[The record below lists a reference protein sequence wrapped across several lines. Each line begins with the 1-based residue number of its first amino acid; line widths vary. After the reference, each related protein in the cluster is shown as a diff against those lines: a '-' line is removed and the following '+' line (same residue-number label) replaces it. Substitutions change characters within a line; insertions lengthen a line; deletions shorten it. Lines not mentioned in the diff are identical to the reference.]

1 MTRSRSSLLT
11 NKCLQEPER
20 TNPFAIL
27 IGMKGSLA
35 RFARV
40 ELAPPGYL
48 ALPTAGV
55 DISTSGIK
63 IAFLTEHADGL
74 ELSGFGE
81 EHLALGAV
89 ANGEI
94 ADRAAVVSGLKTLAK
109 KHSIHFA
116 NIALPE
122 SRGYLFEADAEGDTD
137 AARRTSIEAHIDEYV
152 PIPPAEVM
160 FDIVPLKEG
169 KGAVRVA
176 GIGYARRVIEESV
189 SALEEAGITVRGV
202 ESENFALPRALLQ
215 HGDTETVLIID
226 IGKTTTKLLIVTARI
241 PRLATTLDI
250 GGHALTLAI
259 EKHFGV
265 SEEEARKIKAEKGI
279 VSGSEGE
286 EYVAAMLSTA
296 AVIREEIGQ
305 RLDYWQSHAKESG
318 NDPVTRAILV
328 GGNATVRGLP
338 EYLEAGFKLPVEL
351 GDVFVNLASRDDW
364 LPPLDYMQ
372 SLAYGTAIGL
382 ALRQHVP

>member
-1 MTRSRSSLLT
+1 
-11 NKCLQEPER
+11 
-20 TNPFAIL
+20 
-27 IGMKGSLA
+27 MKGSLA

-40 ELAPPGYL
+40 ELAPPSYL

-63 IAFLTEHADGL
+63 VAFLAERAHGL
-74 ELSGFGE
+74 ELSAFGE
-81 EHLALGAV
+81 EHLELGAV

-94 ADRAAVVSGLKTLAK
+94 ADRKAVVEGLRLLAK
-109 KHSIHFA
+109 KHHIRFA

-122 SRGYLFEADAEGDTD
+122 SRGYLFEADAEGDRE
-137 AARRTSIEAHIDEYV
+137 AAWKTSVEAHIDEYV
-152 PIPPAEVM
+152 PLPPAEVV
-160 FDIVPLKEG
+160 FDLVPVKTG
-169 KGAVRVA
+169 KDTARVA

-189 SALEEAGITVRGV
+189 SVLEEAGITARGV
-202 ESENFALPRALLQ
+202 ESENFALPRALLP
-215 HGDTETVLIID
+215 HGDTGTTLIID

-250 GGHALTLAI
+250 GGHALTLAV

-286 EYVAAMLSTA
+286 EYVAAMLSTV

-338 EYLEAGFKLPVEL
+338 EYLEAALKVPVEL

-364 LPPLDYMQ
+364 LPPLDYME